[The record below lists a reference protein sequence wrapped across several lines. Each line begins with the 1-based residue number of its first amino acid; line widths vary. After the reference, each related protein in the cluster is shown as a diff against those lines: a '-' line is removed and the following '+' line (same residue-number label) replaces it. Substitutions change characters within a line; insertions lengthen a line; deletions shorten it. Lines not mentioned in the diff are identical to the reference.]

1 METFQ
6 TLKDRFKIRH
16 MGIISEYLGIQF
28 DYIGKDKL
36 LMHQEKYTKKI
47 CDAYLKEEETPVPTP
62 MNPRTLIK
70 AFDPEV
76 DTDCPMPK
84 YRAAIGGL
92 LWLARCT
99 RPDIAFSVSLLAQ
112 HQLRPSMV
120 HWGAVRHLIRYL
132 RGTLYHGI
140 VLNRTRSG
148 KCILKADAS
157 FADPQRGYYSTTG
170 ILLMVSGSPILWISR
185 KQGTVA
191 QHTLEAEFLSAAE
204 GIKVI
209 LWLTNII
216 SSLPAS
222 ITYMIPFKPV
232 LESDSISTTKLIE
245 NGDVDAKGLRHVRV
259 RERLFL
265 HHYQAGLF
273 DLRWV
278 PGLSHI
284 VDLLT
289 KNLKEVDRFKTL
301 RQSILSDGNQPDT
314 IAIGALD

>member
-1 METFQ
+1 
-6 TLKDRFKIRH
+6 
-16 MGIISEYLGIQF
+16 
-28 DYIGKDKL
+28 
-36 LMHQEKYTKKI
+36 
-47 CDAYLKEEETPVPTP
+47 
-62 MNPRTLIK
+62 
-70 AFDPEV
+70 
-76 DTDCPMPK
+76 
-84 YRAAIGGL
+84 
-92 LWLARCT
+92 
-99 RPDIAFSVSLLAQ
+99 
-112 HQLRPSMV
+112 
-120 HWGAVRHLIRYL
+120 
-132 RGTLYHGI
+132 
-140 VLNRTRSG
+140 
-148 KCILKADAS
+148 
-157 FADPQRGYYSTTG
+157 
-170 ILLMVSGSPILWISR
+170 MVSGSPILWISC

-222 ITYMIPFKPV
+222 ITYIIPFKPV

-259 RERLFL
+259 RKRLFL

-273 DLRWV
+273 DLHWV